1 MVLLLPPDGRNQ
13 QVGGPGALL
22 LPPDGNELLAPRS
35 ARAEVP
41 VIW

>member
-22 LPPDGNELLAPRS
+22 LPPHGNELLGRS
-35 ARAEVP
+35 RAEVP